1 MMIRKI
7 INYIKYLFFKKKND
21 DLKNSEKNDND
32 KVIKKD
38 SDDIYPLY

>member
-1 MMIRKI
+1 MIKKI
-7 INYIKYLFFKKKND
+7 INYFKYLFFKKKNG
-21 DLKNSEKNDND
+21 DLKNSKKNDND

>member
-1 MMIRKI
+1 MIKKI
-7 INYIKYLFFKKKND
+7 INYFKYLFFKNKND